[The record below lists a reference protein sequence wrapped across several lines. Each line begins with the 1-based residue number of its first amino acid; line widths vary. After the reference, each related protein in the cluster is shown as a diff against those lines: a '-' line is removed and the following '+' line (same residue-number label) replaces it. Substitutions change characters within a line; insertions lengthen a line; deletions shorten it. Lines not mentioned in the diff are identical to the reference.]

1 MKRTDLIRYLEKHGC
16 EFLREG
22 GSHTVYVNRPAQR
35 ASSIPRHREINDFLA
50 RKICRDLQVPEPTGK
65 K

>member
-1 MKRTDLIRYLEKHGC
+1 MKRTDLIRHLEIHGC

-22 GSHTVYVNRPAQR
+22 GKHTVYVNRA
-35 ASSIPRHREINDFLA
+35 AGKSTTVPRHREINDFLA
-50 RKICRDLQVPEPTGK
+50 RKICRDVEVPEPGK